1 MNPGAAQAGVQFAA
15 VSTFRS
21 APLPTVEE
29 FGGYEA
35 VLPGAAE
42 RIMRQAEKTAELAE
56 RQQGHR
62 FAIEN
67 RVVDGNLKAQIEGM
81 RHGSLLCALVITG
94 GIFLLFND
102 KPIEGLIGILTP
114 LVLLAGVF
122 VYGKSQ
128 QPQQLADK
136 KAAEM
141 VREGAQPGVAVARR
155 NR

>member
-1 MNPGAAQAGVQFAA
+1 
-15 VSTFRS
+15 
-21 APLPTVEE
+21 
-29 FGGYEA
+29 
-35 VLPGAAE
+35 
-42 RIMRQAEKTAELAE
+42 MRQYERMTALAE
-56 RQQGHR
+56 NQQEHR
-62 FAIEN
+62 FGLEN
-67 RVVDGNLKAQIEGM
+67 RVVDGNLKSQIEGM

-94 GIFLLFND
+94 GILLLFND

-114 LVLLAGVF
+114 LVVLAGVF

-141 VREGAQPGVAVARR
+141 AREAAKPGVGVARR